1 MKINHGGTTSFSA
14 STVHLEHITTALN
27 CLTPFGS
34 KEDVLIFIDEDGLSF
49 ARECNHIIWIQLFLS
64 KELFISYSYECDD
77 SDQTKLCLKINHLL
91 DSVNVASRNADDA
104 VECTLSY
111 NGYGSPFVLTF
122 EDSMISERVE
132 YSTYLN
138 GKFDNSG
145 LELDRDQVLFEC
157 IVKGDILYAAIK
169 DLKEIGCKEC
179 YLYVELN
186 EGGNNV
192 FALISKSQ
200 LGFSRIKLPNSR
212 SILEKLEVYDSDST
226 TLLYGKPIIGF
237 FDFNCFDKIRQST
250 KVASKVLLRM
260 DVHGLLSVN
269 ILSQTDDV
277 LIADTR
283 NSNARQLQLP
293 KNYPGIVIEVCM
305 LEKESID
312 EVAQSEIQLLMEG
325 SELGRDKKF
334 SKRPSTND
342 PVPTLDPK
350 NNLLGLSNSK
360 LDRQASGPRL
370 SDEDD
375 NGDETNKEEPSYTA
389 NEIPLFF

>member
-1 MKINHGGTTSFSA
+1 MRLNDQSTTSFSA

-64 KELFISYSYECDD
+64 KELFISYSYENEDQ
-77 SDQTKLCLKINHLL
+77 SQTKLCLKINHLL
-91 DSVNVASRNADDA
+91 DSVNVASRNADDV

-111 NGYGSPFVLTF
+111 KGYGSPFILTF

-132 YSTYLN
+132 YSTYLS
-138 GKFDNSG
+138 GAFDNSG
-145 LELDRDQVLFEC
+145 LELDRDQILFEC
-157 IVKGDILYAAIK
+157 IVKGDILHAVIK
-169 DLKEIGCKEC
+169 DFKEIGCKDC
-179 YLYVELN
+179 YLYAELD
-186 EGGNNV
+186 EDGNNM

-212 SILEKLEVYDSDST
+212 SILEKIEVYDSDSS
-226 TLLYGKPIIGF
+226 TLVYGKPVVGF

-277 LIADTR
+277 LVADTR
-283 NSNARQLQLP
+283 NSSGRQPQLP
-293 KNYPGIVIEVCM
+293 KDYPGIVIEVCM

-312 EVAQSEIQLLMEG
+312 ESAQAEIRLLMED
-325 SELGRDKKF
+325 SEQERSKKIPKR
-334 SKRPSTND
+334 SKKRHSIAND
-342 PVPTLDPK
+342 SPTD
-350 NNLLGLSNSK
+350 NLLGLSNAKLKFPKTSSRSNDDGAEDAEQSK
-360 LDRQASGPRL
+360 EASYP
-370 SDEDD
+370 
-375 NGDETNKEEPSYTA
+375 A
-389 NEIPLFF
+389 NELPLFF

>member
-1 MKINHGGTTSFSA
+1 MRLNDQGTTSFSA

-64 KELFISYSYECDD
+64 KELFISYSYENEDE
-77 SDQTKLCLKINHLL
+77 SQTKLCLKINHLL
-91 DSVNVASRNADDA
+91 DSVNVASRNADDV

-111 NGYGSPFVLTF
+111 KGYGSPFILTF

-132 YSTYLN
+132 YSTYLS
-138 GKFDNSG
+138 GGFDNSG
-145 LELDRDQVLFEC
+145 LELDRNQILFEC
-157 IVKGDILYAAIK
+157 IVKGDILHAVIK
-169 DLKEIGCKEC
+169 DFKEIGCKDC
-179 YLYVELN
+179 YLYAELD
-186 EGGNNV
+186 EDGNNM

-200 LGFSRIKLPNSR
+200 LGFSRIRLPNSR
-212 SILEKLEVYDSDST
+212 SILEKIEVYDSDST
-226 TLLYGKPIIGF
+226 TLVYGKPVVGF

-277 LIADTR
+277 LIAHTR
-283 NSNARQLQLP
+283 NSNGRQPQLP
-293 KNYPGIVIEVCM
+293 KDYPGIVIEVCM

-312 EVAQSEIQLLMEG
+312 EGAQAEIRLLMED
-325 SELGRDKKF
+325 SEQERSKKIPKR
-334 SKRPSTND
+334 SKKRHSIAND
-342 PVPTLDPK
+342 SPTD
-350 NNLLGLSNSK
+350 NLLGLSNAK
-360 LDRQASGPRL
+360 LNPPKTNSRSNNNNVEDAEQSREASYP
-370 SDEDD
+370 
-375 NGDETNKEEPSYTA
+375 A
-389 NEIPLFF
+389 NDLPLFF

>member
-1 MKINHGGTTSFSA
+1 MRLNDQGATSFSA

-64 KELFISYSYECDD
+64 KELFISYSYENEDET
-77 SDQTKLCLKINHLL
+77 QTKLCLKINHLL
-91 DSVNVASRNADDA
+91 DSVNVASRNADDV

-111 NGYGSPFVLTF
+111 KGYGSPFILTF
-122 EDSMISERVE
+122 EDSLISERVE
-132 YSTYLN
+132 YSTYLS
-138 GKFDNSG
+138 GRFDNSG
-145 LELDRDQVLFEC
+145 LELDRNQILFEC
-157 IVKGDILYAAIK
+157 IVKGDILHAVIK
-169 DLKEIGCKEC
+169 DFKEIGCKDC
-179 YLYVELN
+179 YLYAELD
-186 EGGNNV
+186 EDGNNM

-212 SILEKLEVYDSDST
+212 SILEKIEVYDSDST
-226 TLLYGKPIIGF
+226 TMVYGKPVVGF

-260 DVHGLLSVN
+260 DAHGLLSVN

-283 NSNARQLQLP
+283 NSSGRLPQLP
-293 KNYPGIVIEVCM
+293 KDYPGIVIEVCM

-312 EVAQSEIQLLMEG
+312 ESAQAEIRLLMED
-325 SELGRDKKF
+325 SEQERSKKIPRR
-334 SKRPSTND
+334 SKKRHSIAND
-342 PVPTLDPK
+342 NPAD
-350 NNLLGLSNSK
+350 NLLGLPNAK
-360 LDRQASGPRL
+360 LNPPNTNPRL
-370 SDEDD
+370 NNDNVEDAGQSKETSYPPSDL
-375 NGDETNKEEPSYTA
+375 
-389 NEIPLFF
+389 PLFF